1 LSVGAREAFGDLGRN
16 GSNSPPVIGSG
27 SCECG
32 AGSCRLHKEQLQKD
46 AAARPPAMKH
56 RLSISGLG
64 SSNTLI
70 FFSLRKN
77 AFYGYD
83 MFNL

>member
-1 LSVGAREAFGDLGRN
+1 LSVGAREPFGDLGRN
-16 GSNSPPVIGSG
+16 GGNSPPVFGSG
-27 SCECG
+27 SCERG
-32 AGSCRLHKEQLQKD
+32 AGWCRLHKEQLQKE
-46 AAARPPAMKH
+46 AEARPPAMR

-70 FFSLRKN
+70 FFSLRKD